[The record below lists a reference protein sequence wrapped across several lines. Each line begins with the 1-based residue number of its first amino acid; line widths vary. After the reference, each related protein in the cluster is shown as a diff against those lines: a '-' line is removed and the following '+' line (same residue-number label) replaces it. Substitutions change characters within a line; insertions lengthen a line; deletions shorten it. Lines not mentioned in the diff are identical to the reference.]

1 MSGRL
6 VVKRYVKALFEIAE
20 AENKIDTIEQ
30 DIAALNKILD
40 EAASI
45 RQYCFKRHSGV
56 SEEIDFINTAFI
68 PYVSEI
74 TGRLIITAVEN
85 RRLAAIP
92 LIPAA
97 FKLLMEEK
105 SDKAE
110 VLVESAV
117 KLEPGVVEQIKNKM
131 VVRTGKKIIFV
142 TKIIP
147 EILGGFR
154 IIWQNRIIDMS
165 ALGRLKRVR
174 QLLK

>member
-6 VVKRYVKALFEIAE
+6 VVKRYVKALFEIAD
-20 AENKIDTIEQ
+20 AENNIDAIEQ
-30 DIAALNKILD
+30 DMAAVDKILN
-40 EAASI
+40 EAPSI

-56 SEEIDFINTAFI
+56 SAEINFVKTAFI
-68 PYVSEI
+68 PYVGEY
-74 TGRLIITAVEN
+74 TGRLIVTAVEN

-92 LIPAA
+92 LFPSA
-97 FKLLMEEK
+97 FRILMEEK
-105 SDKAE
+105 GDKAE

-117 KLEPGVVEQIKNKM
+117 KLESGVVKQIKNKM
-131 VVRTGKKIIFV
+131 SERIGKEIIFT

>member
-20 AENKIDTIEQ
+20 AEGKIGSVERDM
-30 DIAALNKILD
+30 AALDKILN
-40 EAASI
+40 EAPSI
-45 RQYCFKRHSGV
+45 RKYCQKRHESISMELTFV
-56 SEEIDFINTAFI
+56 KTAFI
-68 PYVSEI
+68 PYIGEY
-74 TGRLIITAVEN
+74 TQRLILTAVGN

-92 LIPAA
+92 LLSSA
-97 FKLLMEEK
+97 FKMLMDEK
-105 SDKAE
+105 GDKAE

-117 KLEPGVVEQIKNKM
+117 KLEPGVIKQIKNKM
-131 VVRTGKKIIFV
+131 VARTGKKVIMN
-142 TKIIP
+142 TKILP

>member
-6 VVKRYVKALFEIAE
+6 VVKRYIKALYEIAE
-20 AENKIDTIEQ
+20 AEDNIDLIEQ
-30 DIAALNKILD
+30 DMAALDKILN
-40 EAASI
+40 EASSI
-45 RQYCFKRHSGV
+45 RQYCFKLHSGISV
-56 SEEIDFINTAFI
+56 EIDFVKTAFI
-68 PYVSEI
+68 PYVGEY
-74 TGRLIITAVEN
+74 TARTLMTAVEN

-92 LIPAA
+92 LFPSA
-97 FKLLMEEK
+97 FKILMEEK
-105 SDKAE
+105 GGKAE

-117 KLEPGVVEQIKNKM
+117 KLEPGVIKHIKIRM
-131 VVRTGKKIIFV
+131 EERTGNKIIFN

-165 ALGRLKRVR
+165 AVGRLKRVR